1 MSTKKNF
8 FYSSFLTLANYIFP
22 LLTFPYVSRVLG
34 VDAIGK
40 YNFIDNIVQ
49 ILIVVSMLGIGT
61 VGVREIAQSKNSQDR
76 LNKSFT
82 ALLTFN
88 ALSTLGAII
97 ILFILLFIVPK
108 FSDYRDLL
116 IIGGLKLF
124 STFLLIDWLYRGLED
139 FKFIT
144 QRTLIIRTIFVVSVF
159 LLVRNKEDYVLYYFL
174 IVFSI
179 TINAIVNLLY
189 ARKYI
194 RLDFDYQEIK
204 RITKPILILGAYSI
218 LAWLYNSFSI
228 SFLGF
233 VSNDEQVGFYSTAT
247 KLYTIFLSIIT
258 AFTTVMLPKL
268 SQLVSLNNLKEFQKQ
283 INKSFNAIITLSIPL
298 VVFAIFFASDII
310 RIIAGTEFEGAA
322 NPMIIVMPIIVIVGI
337 EQLLIIQILMPL
349 KLDKEVMIN
358 TMWGAVVG
366 IVLNLLL
373 VPSLLCMGAAICWL
387 ISEFVVMLSAI
398 YFIRKKTEIVLPFN
412 QLKDRVIPLGIVVAL
427 SYIMHNAFSCSH
439 ILVRLGLSAT
449 IVSIAIYLVERF
461 FVKNPIIQEIQK
473 SAILFIKNKWKK

>member
-40 YNFIDNIVQ
+40 YNFLDNIVQ

-247 KLYTIFLSIIT
+247 IKLSI
-258 AFTTVMLPKL
+258 
-268 SQLVSLNNLKEFQKQ
+268 NN
-283 INKSFNAIITLSIPL
+283 
-298 VVFAIFFASDII
+298 
-310 RIIAGTEFEGAA
+310 
-322 NPMIIVMPIIVIVGI
+322 
-337 EQLLIIQILMPL
+337 
-349 KLDKEVMIN
+349 
-358 TMWGAVVG
+358 
-366 IVLNLLL
+366 
-373 VPSLLCMGAAICWL
+373 
-387 ISEFVVMLSAI
+387 
-398 YFIRKKTEIVLPFN
+398 
-412 QLKDRVIPLGIVVAL
+412 
-427 SYIMHNAFSCSH
+427 
-439 ILVRLGLSAT
+439 
-449 IVSIAIYLVERF
+449 
-461 FVKNPIIQEIQK
+461 
-473 SAILFIKNKWKK
+473 

>member
-204 RITKPILILGAYSI
+204 RITKPILILGSYSI